1 MKKTV
6 KILISCIL
14 TLAMLSSF
22 ATVFAAED
30 ATVISTKLLGVH
42 SEENF
47 LGDFTDAPEEGS
59 WKYQGINCVVQNG
72 VMNGHAGKLRPDD
85 SLTRAEL
92 VAMMVRVLGAH
103 ADKTSIEHYVDVVLG
118 AWYYELMESGV
129 AIKIINGDGNK
140 IMPNMPITR
149 EQTFTILARTF
160 LKVQTDPNAAN
171 KFSDAASVSDW
182 AKASTNALIE
192 CNVVLGDTR
201 NTIRPKAQVTRAEF
215 AAMLDRI
222 ACYFAKGDVNYKG
235 VTIDGSV
242 ILNDANVNLD
252 GAIINGDLIITDA
265 VGDSKI
271 NLDNVIVK
279 GDIIIRSG
287 DVNITGDSST
297 SQVVVG
303 SPVRDVTVKADDKV
317 AVDKVIIT
325 ENSADVSTGVSTPS
339 VEIQGSDIEVNFESG
354 TEVEDV
360 TVKGDNTTVKVE
372 SGAKVENV
380 DVDGAGGVITG
391 NGKVDTADVQKD
403 TKVETQGTKVTVE
416 GEEVKPTPPGGG
428 GGGGGSDE
436 GDPTLPPAPDDL
448 AINEA
453 GTYVSYSVNGG
464 ATEKKYADIE
474 GNTITFDLSGLT
486 NLNGTVVQNLFI
498 DTNKDA
504 TGGVDCTTAGFHK
517 VSFKTDAEK
526 AVAEILTDMIDSTSN
541 AIAPII
547 GVYNTDPKTL
557 FELQTAVYD
566 AYDAFNTPSIDNWMQ
581 DLFTGRFIS
590 FDAENAAR
598 FAGKVG
604 TKDVYIVIK
613 VPALPSSGGAGGG
626 AGGGGGSSVPNP

>member
-14 TLAMLSSF
+14 ALAMLSSF

-103 ADKTSIEHYVDVVLG
+103 ADRTSIEHYVDVVLG
-118 AWYYELMESGV
+118 QWYYELMESGV
-129 AIKIINGDGNK
+129 AIKIVNGDGNK
-140 IMPNMPITR
+140 LMPNMPITR

-160 LKVQTDPNAAN
+160 LKVQKNPNAADSF
-171 KFSDAASVSDW
+171 KDAASISDW

-201 NTIRPKAQVTRAEF
+201 NTLRPKANVTRAEF
-215 AAMLDRI
+215 AVMLDRI
-222 ACYFAKGDVNYKG
+222 ACYFAKGDVDYNG

-252 GAIINGDLIITDA
+252 GATIKGDLIITDA
-265 VGDSKI
+265 VANSGI
-271 NLDNVIVK
+271 NLDNITVE

-287 DVNITGDSST
+287 DVTITGDSSA
-297 SQVVVG
+297 SRVVVG
-303 SPVRDVTVKADDKV
+303 SPVRDVEVKADDKV

-325 ENSADVSTGVSTPS
+325 ENCSNVTNGVSAPS
-339 VEIQGSDIEVNFESG
+339 VEIQGSDIEVKIDKG
-354 TEVEDV
+354 TEVGDV
-360 TVKGDNTTVKVE
+360 EVKGDNTTVKVE

-428 GGGGGSDE
+428 GGGGG
-436 GDPTLPPAPDDL
+436 DPTLPDIPDDL
-448 AINEA
+448 AINAA

-464 ATEKKYADIE
+464 ATEKKYADIA
-474 GNTITFDLSGLT
+474 GNVITFDLSGLT
-486 NLNGTVVQNLFI
+486 DLNGTIVKDLFI
-498 DTNKDA
+498 DTNKDS
-504 TGGVDCTTAGFHK
+504 TGGVDCTTAGFSE
-517 VSFKTDAEK
+517 VNFKTDAEK

-547 GVYNTDPKTL
+547 GVYDSDPKTL
-557 FELQTAVYD
+557 RELRDAVYD

-581 DLFTGRFIS
+581 SLFTGRSIS
-590 FDAENAAR
+590 FDAENAAK
-598 FAGKVG
+598 FKGKVG

-613 VPALPSSGGAGGG
+613 VPVMPVSGG
-626 AGGGGGSSVPNP
+626 GGGGGSSVPNP